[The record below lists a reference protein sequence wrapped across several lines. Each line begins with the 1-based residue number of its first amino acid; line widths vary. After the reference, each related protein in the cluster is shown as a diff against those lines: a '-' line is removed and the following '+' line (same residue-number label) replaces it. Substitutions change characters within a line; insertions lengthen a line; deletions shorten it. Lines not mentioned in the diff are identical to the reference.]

1 METIKKNNL
10 NSIFTSFYLNK
21 TEIAISVASVQ
32 EVVNFP
38 EKIFPMPLAPQFLVG
53 VFNLRGDIIP
63 VINTKKLLNYEN
75 CETDVYHK
83 VAIIN
88 YEGAKVGLIFD
99 QTSEILRVQPEM
111 FSDFNY
117 VDERSHKVISGAI
130 KLDNGERI
138 IQVIEA
144 RSLVTIENVPQILEQ
159 QKFGAAHLKSK
170 NKEKFKKCISF
181 TVGHLKMAFEIGG
194 IHEIGKV
201 PEIKQSSMKS
211 ESFLGIISLRGMVV
225 PVVDFAKLLKMEN
238 HSTGNKE
245 DQRIILLK
253 IEDELFGLLVD
264 GVDSINSYTDE
275 DVMAIPLLSK
285 ERINMFKG
293 CVVFN
298 QQEIILLN
306 HHAVLENKEVLELT
320 EGHSKM
326 FKRDEATTS
335 KKQLRGQ
342 RQTYISFRLNHLFGI
357 AIRDIKEII
366 EYRNDIMQAPGLP
379 SFVVG
384 MLNLRG
390 KLVTIIETKKLYQM
404 SVSSERN
411 EATKILI
418 FDRGE
423 DCFGLIVDSVENIV
437 NIDSDKNFKV
447 PELLVQQVKSQF
459 QQDIKEIVAI
469 PTETNR
475 EAAMIILN
483 IEPINQ
489 RIRMQKSA

>member
-1 METIKKNNL
+1 
-10 NSIFTSFYLNK
+10 
-21 TEIAISVASVQ
+21 
-32 EVVNFP
+32 
-38 EKIFPMPLAPQFLVG
+38 
-53 VFNLRGDIIP
+53 
-63 VINTKKLLNYEN
+63 
-75 CETDVYHK
+75 
-83 VAIIN
+83 
-88 YEGAKVGLIFD
+88 
-99 QTSEILRVQPEM
+99 
-111 FSDFNY
+111 
-117 VDERSHKVISGAI
+117 
-130 KLDNGERI
+130 
-138 IQVIEA
+138 
-144 RSLVTIENVPQILEQ
+144 
-159 QKFGAAHLKSK
+159 
-170 NKEKFKKCISF
+170 
-181 TVGHLKMAFEIGG
+181 
-194 IHEIGKV
+194 
-201 PEIKQSSMKS
+201 
-211 ESFLGIISLRGMVV
+211 
-225 PVVDFAKLLKMEN
+225 MEN